1 MKRYLDLLLGW
12 AKKQRSTLNKLGAL
26 CLGVTGFLFVIPT
39 FFIWAGWQL
48 PVWFSCNEPRCLIWI
63 IAALT
68 IPTGLF
74 LLAWATITQW
84 RIGKGT
90 PNPMAPTQKL
100 IINGPYRLCRNP
112 IELGAILYWLGIV
125 SLFAS
130 LVAGILAFLIGFLL
144 GSSYH
149 RFFEE
154 QELAARFGKEYFEY
168 KKEVPFLVPKFFS
181 KRKK

>member
-12 AKKQRSTLNKLGAL
+12 AKQQRSTLNKLAAL
-26 CLGVTGFLFVIPT
+26 LLGVMGFMLIIPA
-39 FFIWAGWQL
+39 FFIWAGGFL
-48 PVWFSCNEPRCLIWI
+48 PAWLSFAEPQWLVWIVSG
-63 IAALT
+63 LT

-74 LLAWATITQW
+74 FLAWATVTQW
-84 RIGKGT
+84 RIGRGT

-100 IINGPYRLCRNP
+100 IISSPYRLCRNP

-130 LVAGILAFLIGFLL
+130 LAAGVLSFLIGFIL

-149 RFFEE
+149 KFVEE
-154 QELAARFGKEYFEY
+154 KELEARFGKEYLEY
-168 KKEVPFLVPKFFS
+168 KQEAPFLVP
-181 KRKK
+181 RVWGRRR